1 MTAKV
6 STVAGRPALDALA
19 ARPISIVTEPPGPRA
34 REMIS
39 RALPHLSP
47 SLIHCYPLMVKR
59 ASGCMVEDVDD
70 NVYLDAEAGVATAST
85 GHCHPAVADAIAAQ
99 AEVLIH
105 ICGTDFHYPGYGA
118 MCERLGAIVQRIG
131 PNSHHWQ
138 TFLTNSGTEA
148 VEAAIK
154 LARHHTGRPGLIAF
168 KGGFHGRTLGSL
180 SLTASKSKYRRRF
193 GPLLP
198 GVYHATY
205 GDADSVEAL
214 FATVTA
220 ADDIAAIV
228 VEPVLGEGG
237 YVVPPPE
244 FLLKLRA
251 IADRHGIMLVFDEV
265 QSGMGRTGKMFAA
278 EHTGVVPDIVLAAKG
293 IASGMPLGAMIAKKE
308 IMTWPAG
315 SHGSTIAGN
324 PVAIAAGL
332 ATLDLMESEL
342 CANSAHVGAALKAAL
357 QQKLARETIVTEIR
371 GVGLMIG
378 VELATPELAGAVAQ
392 LCFKRGLILLECG
405 KKSIRFSPPLIIT
418 EAQATVAAD
427 VFAGACHDARAGAP
441 A

>member
-1 MTAKV
+1 
-6 STVAGRPALDALA
+6 
-19 ARPISIVTEPPGPRA
+19 
-34 REMIS
+34 
-39 RALPHLSP
+39 
-47 SLIHCYPLMVKR
+47 
-59 ASGCMVEDVDD
+59 MVEDVDD

-85 GHCHPAVADAIAAQ
+85 GHCHPAVADAIAEQ
-99 AEVLIH
+99 ADVLIH

-118 MCERLGAIVQRIG
+118 MCERLGALVQRIG
-131 PNSHHWQ
+131 PNTHHWQ

-168 KGGFHGRTLGSL
+168 RGGFHGRTMGSL

-205 GDADSVEAL
+205 GDANSVEEL
-214 FATVTA
+214 FTTVTA
-220 ADDIAAIV
+220 GDDVAAIF

-237 YVVPPPE
+237 YIVPPPD
-244 FLLKLRA
+244 FLPRLRQ
-251 IADRHGIMLVFDEV
+251 IADRHGALLVFDEV

-278 EHTGVVPDIVLAAKG
+278 EHTGVVPDVVLLAKG

-308 IMTWPAG
+308 VMTWPAG

-332 ATLDLMESEL
+332 ASVDLIDGEL
-342 CANSAHVGAALKAAL
+342 CANSARVGAALKAAL
-357 QQKLARETIVTEIR
+357 AAKLANEPGVTEIR

-378 VELATPELAGAVAQ
+378 VELATPPLAGAVAQ
-392 LCFKRGLILLECG
+392 LCFKRGLLLLECG
-405 KKSIRFSPPLIIT
+405 KKAIRFSPPLIIT
-418 EAQATVAAD
+418 DEQAAVAAD
-427 VFAGACHDARAGAP
+427 IFATAVRDARQAGAGA
-441 A
+441 